1 MANNRYNHNDW
12 NEFQWENEIRQDEK
26 RISRYF
32 QELPECIDL
41 PGEEDYI
48 MKKLSGMPDLVP
60 TRTDNFLFDFDD
72 DEEGLSSSEW
82 RSRRGADL
90 YEQAVTISLRWNALL
105 ASELDSSMFRR
116 GLSITCLFGKLIS
129 RTVDMVNTEDNMPGL
144 KISLLKRIL
153 SDINVLVGLLR
164 RITIVRRGV
173 VSDIDVACEQLQSCR
188 EKAID
193 YLQEMKRNQA

>member
-1 MANNRYNHNDW
+1 MANNHYNHNDW

-32 QELPECIDL
+32 QELPDCIDL

-48 MKKLSGMPDLVP
+48 MKKLMGMPDLVP
-60 TRTDNFLFDFDD
+60 TKADSFLFDFDD
-72 DEEGLSSSEW
+72 DDEGLSSAEW

-90 YEQAVTISLRWNALL
+90 YEQAVMISLRWNSVL
-105 ASELDSSMFRR
+105 ASQLDAAMFRR
-116 GLSITCLFGKLIS
+116 GLSVTCLFGKLIS

-153 SDINVLVGLLR
+153 HDINALVGLLR
-164 RITIVRRGV
+164 SITVSRRNAIANI
-173 VSDIDVACEQLQSCR
+173 DIICEQLQSCR
-188 EKAID
+188 EKTID

>member
-1 MANNRYNHNDW
+1 MASYHYNHRDW

-48 MKKLSGMPDLVP
+48 MKKLTGMPDLVP
-60 TRTDNFLFDFDD
+60 SKTDSFIFDFDE
-72 DEEGLSSSEW
+72 DEDSLSSAEW

-90 YEQAVTISLRWNALL
+90 YDQLVGISQRWNSLL
-105 ASELDSSMFRR
+105 ASELGASMFRR
-116 GLSITCLFGKLIS
+116 GLSITCLFGKVIS
-129 RTVDMVNTEDNMPGL
+129 RTVDMVNTEDDLPGL

-153 SDINVLVGLLR
+153 HDINALIGLLR
-164 RITIVRRGV
+164 SVTFSRRRI
-173 VSDIDVACEQLQSCR
+173 VSEIDVACEQLQSCR
-188 EKAID
+188 ERAID
-193 YLQEMKRNQA
+193 YLQETKRNQS